1 MMLIEVIKMAETERV
16 AVTQPKNEN
25 TNQIKDAT
33 QVKTPA
39 TLKNANQSGQEKVLT
54 KTTTKTSQEV
64 DEVATNNGN
73 PEIAFYFLENVDNG
87 RLYNT
92 YKRDLAS
99 IEDDQNTKKDFP
111 IVVKLFKF
119 PNVQLPD
126 KSITVT
132 YGNNSTNV
140 NESYLPKT
148 LDELTLLGL
157 AYLLRFAEED
167 NATNYK
173 NLLNGIIN
181 GLSFMEA
188 HLTALANLQKDP
200 TTAQDVRK
208 FVDVVDAY
216 LNSWRQFK
224 SEYPDPKSLKK
235 EVVVMAT
242 TDATQTGTQTGTQ
255 AGSIFSN
262 LLDAVY
268 GILGS
273 IVDALKNYATEIAE
287 VLVAGMLGYSVIRYG
302 RQMINGL
309 VNMVSALF

>member
-16 AVTQPKNEN
+16 VVTQPKNEN

-200 TTAQDVRK
+200 TTAQEVRK

-242 TDATQTGTQTGTQ
+242 TDATQTGTQ

-309 VNMVSALF
+309 VNMVSTLF

>member
-39 TLKNANQSGQEKVLT
+39 TLKNANQSGQDKVLT

-200 TTAQDVRK
+200 TTAQEVRK

>member
-1 MMLIEVIKMAETERV
+1 MAETERV

-39 TLKNANQSGQEKVLT
+39 TLKNANQSGQDKVLT

-200 TTAQDVRK
+200 TTAQEVRK

>member
-1 MMLIEVIKMAETERV
+1 MAETERV
-16 AVTQPKNEN
+16 EVTQPKNEN

-39 TLKNANQSGQEKVLT
+39 TLKNANQSGQKKVLT

-87 RLYNT
+87 RLYNI
-92 YKRDLAS
+92 YKRDLAR

-157 AYLLRFAEED
+157 AYLLRFAEKD

-181 GLSFMEA
+181 GLSSMEA

-200 TTAQDVRK
+200 TTAQEVRK

-216 LNSWRQFK
+216 LNSWKRFK

-242 TDATQTGTQTGTQ
+242 ADATQTGGQ

>member
-200 TTAQDVRK
+200 TTAQEVRK

>member
-1 MMLIEVIKMAETERV
+1 MAETERV